1 MLQDLSIKNFAIIDD
16 LQISFPKGFTILSG
30 ETGAGKSIIIN
41 AVNLL
46 LGSRASAGVIRTGEE
61 TAELEAFFDISLDS
75 RAAKVLQENDIDP
88 SEGLLVRRIIAAN
101 NRHKIYIN
109 NRLSTSALLN
119 EVTADLASISG
130 QHAHQGLLD
139 ENLHLLILDQFGRLM
154 PLREKVGKA
163 YYNIQPLIKKLNKL
177 NNTKTRQAE
186 QVELLEFQKNEI
198 LEADIKENEDTELE
212 QELVLLK
219 NGETLYTAVHGGL
232 EELYN
237 AQNAIVE
244 RLAEVKK
251 RLEKA
256 CRIDPE
262 LDPQVEGLADTRFR
276 IEDIVENLRNYMG
289 NIQIDEKRLEAVDER
304 LNFLRKLKKKYGGS
318 LEAVFAHLEIVE
330 KELSGIEN
338 ISDEIEAA
346 EKELEF
352 QCGKLAKLA
361 LDLSEKRAKTGIGLA
376 KKVEKELN
384 DLKMSNTRF
393 QVSLQQ
399 IPASESASSFLVL
412 NNGSISETGIDRAS
426 FMIAPN
432 IGEDLKPLA
441 AIASGGELSRVV
453 LALKVILAETDLVGT
468 IIFDEVDAGI
478 GGSVA
483 EVVGKK
489 IAGLGGVHQ
498 VLCIT
503 HLAQIAKFGKNHFSI
518 SKQVSK
524 GRTRTSITML
534 DREERVKEIARMLGG
549 IKMTQATLDHASEM
563 LVFDLKN

>member
-46 LGSRASAGVIRTGEE
+46 LGSRATAGVIRTGEE
-61 TAELEAFFDISLDS
+61 TAELEAFFDISPDTN
-75 RAAKVLQENDIDP
+75 AAGILKENDIDP
-88 SEGLLVRRIIAAN
+88 SEGLLVRRIIAQN

-119 EVTADLASISG
+119 AVTVDLASISG

-139 ENLHLLILDQFGRLM
+139 ENQHLLILDQFGKLM
-154 PLREKVGKA
+154 PLREKVRKA
-163 YYNIQPLIKKLNKL
+163 YQNIQPLIQKLNKL
-177 NNTKTRQAE
+177 NNTKKRQTE
-186 QVELLEFQKNEI
+186 QIELLEYQKNEI
-198 LEADIKENEDTELE
+198 LEADIKEKEDADLE

-232 EELYN
+232 DELYN

-244 RLAEVKK
+244 RLTEVKK

-262 LDPQVEGLADTRFR
+262 LDPQVEGLADTTFR

-304 LNFLRKLKKKYGGS
+304 LDFLRKLKKKYGGS
-318 LEAVFAHLEIVE
+318 LEAVFAHLKSIE
-330 KELSGIEN
+330 KQLSGIEN
-338 ISDEIEAA
+338 ISDEIAET
-346 EKELEF
+346 EKELAE
-352 QCGKLAKLA
+352 QCKKLAELA
-361 LDLSEKRAKTGIGLA
+361 AGLSEKRNKTGTRLA

-393 QVSLQQ
+393 EVSLQQ
-399 IPASESASSFLVL
+399 IPAAESASPFLVL
-412 NNGSISETGIDRAS
+412 NGGSISDTGIDRAS

-432 IGEDLKPLA
+432 IGEDLKALA
-441 AIASGGELSRVV
+441 GIASGGELSRVV
-453 LALKVILAETDLVGT
+453 LALKVILAETESVET

-483 EVVGKK
+483 EVVGQK
-489 IAGLGGVHQ
+489 IAGLGEFHQ

-503 HLAQIAKFGKNHFSI
+503 HLAQIAKFGRTHFSI
-518 SKQVSK
+518 SKQVIN
-524 GRTRTSITML
+524 GRTMTGITPL
-534 DREERVKEIARMLGG
+534 DREDRVKEIARMLGG
-549 IKMTQATLDHASEM
+549 VKMTQATLDHASEM
-563 LVFDLKN
+563 LNQ